1 MTCSCGAHHHP
12 SLHRHNTAAG
22 KPMTLAQPMFGLSG
36 RLICDNTLD
45 MMTALNLLPKHVA
58 LSRDEPGCLRFD
70 IRQDEDPLIW
80 HLFELFVNADAFAAH
95 QARNKASEWG
105 QASTGIARDFDR
117 AEVQPVIRPEEA
129 HDADAIDALLQA
141 AFNGPDEAQLVRK
154 LRADK
159 DLAHSFVVDAQ
170 GAILGH
176 IALSPLHADAPAFA
190 LAPLA
195 VHPKAQRLGIGQ
207 ALIRAAIEAAQG
219 APIVVLGDPD
229 YYSRTG
235 FRATDLQSPY
245 AGPYLQ
251 ILGNLP
257 QGSGI
262 RHAPA
267 FSDL

>member
-1 MTCSCGAHHHP
+1 MTCSCGAHHPPSFHP
-12 SLHRHNTAAG
+12 HQAAG
-22 KPMTLAQPMFGLSG
+22 KPLILSKPMIGLSG
-36 RLICDNTLD
+36 RLICDNALD
-45 MMTALNLLPKHVA
+45 MMLALNLLPTHVA

-70 IRQDEDPLIW
+70 IQQDEDPLIW
-80 HLFELFVNADAFAAH
+80 HLSELFVNADAFAAH

-105 QASTGIARDFDR
+105 QASTGIAREFDR
-117 AEVQPVIRPEEA
+117 AEVQPVIRLEES
-129 HDADAIDALLQA
+129 HDADAIDALLKA
-141 AFNGPDEAQLVRK
+141 AFNGPEEAQLVRK

-159 DLAHSFVVDAQ
+159 YLAHSFVVDAQ

-176 IALSPLHADAPAFA
+176 IALSPLRADAPAYA

-195 VHPKAQRLGIGQ
+195 AHPKAQRLGIGQ

-229 YYSRTG
+229 YYSCAG
-235 FRATDLQSPY
+235 FRAADLQSPY

-257 QGSGI
+257 QGSTI

-267 FSDL
+267 FSGL